1 MEFINESSFLNEWDA
16 LIDLAVEKNEMAVL
30 YRLDE
35 KGGELVAS
43 ARTRHPAF
51 MGRQPV
57 KHDPERDSK

>member
-1 MEFINESSFLNEWDA
+1 MKSNFLEDWDA
-16 LIDLAVEKNEMAVL
+16 LIEHALANNEPAYLAEME
-30 YRLDE
+30 D
-35 KGGELVAS
+35 GEVVIK